1 MNIEYTENISEQKW
15 DEIVRN
21 SENSYFFHTH
31 AWAKILEATYGYRI
45 ATRLYE
51 LEGNEVLVPMMEGKK
66 YGLSYYNSMPLSY
79 GGIFSLSDIPPETL
93 QKILKNIVGGRHLLF
108 ELSLPPFFS
117 FSIQEDLTISQ
128 VNSEWSYTH
137 VLSLEEGFEYLW
149 KNKFNRKNRN
159 AIRKA
164 EKSDIGVLN
173 ENSLQNFREYYELY
187 VKSSKGWGYKKPPH
201 PLELYENMC
210 KFGLPHVQ
218 LRLAVKDDKAIAGL
232 VSLYYGKNVFYWISA
247 YLKEY
252 EIYRPTNLLLK
263 DSIEQAC
270 DEGYKYYNFG
280 ASGNLEGVRKF
291 KESFGAE
298 RVVLTR
304 YRVLS
309 RLGNFAISI
318 LNKVR

>member
-1 MNIEYTENISEQKW
+1 MNMEYTEIVSKQKW

-21 SENSYFFHTH
+21 SENGYFFHTP
-31 AWAKILEATYGYRI
+31 AWAKILEETYGYRI

-51 LEGNEVLVPMMEGKK
+51 IEGNEVLVPMMEGKK
-66 YGLSYYNSMPLSY
+66 YGLSYYHSMPLGY
-79 GGIFSLSDIPPETL
+79 GGIFSTFDIPSEAL
-93 QKILKNIVGGRHLLF
+93 QKILKDIVGGRRLF
-108 ELSLPPFFS
+108 FNLSLPPFLS
-117 FSIQEDLTISQ
+117 FSIQEDSNIRQ
-128 VNSEWSYTH
+128 VDSEWNYTH
-137 VLSLEEGFEYLW
+137 VLSLEKGFEYLW
-149 KNKFNRKNRN
+149 KKKFKQTNRT

-164 EKSDIGVLN
+164 EKSDIEVLN

-187 VKSSKGWGYKKPPH
+187 VETSKRWGYKEPPQ
-201 PLELYENMC
+201 PLRLYENMC

-218 LRLAVKDDKAIAGL
+218 LRLAVKEDNVIAGL

-252 EIYRPTNLLLK
+252 EIYRPANLLLK
-263 DSIEQAC
+263 DSVEQAC
-270 DEGYKYYNFG
+270 DDGYKYYNFG

-298 RVVLTR
+298 RVELKR

-309 RLGNFAISI
+309 RLGGLVSK
-318 LNKVR
+318 LLRR